1 VIANVWRHS
10 PDVREVRSGNEQ
22 LATDVM
28 DVTRSRTMDATWSN
42 KKLLVL
48 TYSLSYLAF
57 LLSFH

>member
-42 KKLLVL
+42 KNYRIIVL
-48 TYSLSYLAF
+48 T
-57 LLSFH
+57 